1 MGLRLETSSA
11 LREKRLERLLTERGL
26 RRDDVRLASLVEDAL
41 VVGSLALSGHA
52 VAWEEARGANG
63 PAALAAL
70 RRARAA
76 VAKDA
81 PVTLAAIR
89 AWHAAIAGS
98 AGFRS
103 TDAPGARDARD
114 ARDAG
119 PPAAPVEFIASR
131 LDDLVHWLDAEG
143 SAGLRPEEMAA
154 VALARVVEVRPFA
167 DANGRV
173 SRLLAAHVMARAG
186 LPPPILVGGDAERL
200 RAALQ
205 AAFRLET
212 APLVDLVREASGRA
226 LDVMSQA
233 LERGLVSGP

>member
-1 MGLRLETSSA
+1 MSLRLETSSA
-11 LREKRLERLLTERGL
+11 LREKRLERLLAARGL
-26 RRDDVRLASLVEDAL
+26 RRDDERLAGLVEDAL

-103 TDAPGARDARD
+103 TDAPGARD